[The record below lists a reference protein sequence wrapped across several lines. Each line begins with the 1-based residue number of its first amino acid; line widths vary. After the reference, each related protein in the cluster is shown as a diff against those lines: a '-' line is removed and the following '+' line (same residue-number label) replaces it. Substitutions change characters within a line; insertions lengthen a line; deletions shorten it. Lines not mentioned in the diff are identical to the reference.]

1 MLILANIIF
10 LKERPKMK
18 KKYVKAS
25 TLGKKIIFPIVVSG
39 MLVLQGCG
47 GGDGS
52 PRIKD
57 GETITVLES
66 SKGTVTE
73 VEEVEPG
80 DDFRIIDERIIDEKE
95 KSIAIVHYL
104 DGRNDTLSLQK
115 LKSES
120 KEGNHTNSALRGVLM
135 YSLASSFFNR
145 NLANTAPNAG
155 YYKNAEAFNKSTGLK
170 GDLEKSATSRR
181 VQSPGKSSKG
191 YGAGKSFR
199 SHGG

>member
-1 MLILANIIF
+1 MLNLDNNNLF
-10 LKERPKMK
+10 KKSSKMK
-18 KKYVKAS
+18 KNNVKVS
-25 TLGKKIIFPIVVSG
+25 ILSKKIAFLLVASG
-39 MLVLQGCG
+39 VIVLQSC

-80 DDFRIIDERIIDEKE
+80 DDFKIIDEKIIDDKA
-95 KSIAIVHYL
+95 KSTAIVHYL
-104 DGRNDTLSLQK
+104 DGKTDTLSLQK

-120 KEGNHTNSALRGVLM
+120 SEGNHANSALRGVLM

-145 NLANTAPNAG
+145 NLANTSPNAG
-155 YYKNAEAFNKSTGLK
+155 YYKDAAAHSKSTGLK
-170 GDLEKSATSRR
+170 GDLEKSATSRK

>member
-1 MLILANIIF
+1 MKKNYVKVSILSKNFIYLTIASGILA
-10 LKERPKMK
+10 
-18 KKYVKAS
+18 
-25 TLGKKIIFPIVVSG
+25 
-39 MLVLQGCG
+39 LQSC

-57 GETITVLES
+57 GETVTVLES

-80 DDFRIIDERIIDEKE
+80 DDFKIIDEKIIDE
-95 KSIAIVHYL
+95 KAQSTAIVHYL
-104 DGRNDTLSLQK
+104 DGKIDTVSLQK
-115 LKSES
+115 LKTEEAS
-120 KEGNHTNSALRGVLM
+120 GNHTNAALKGVLM

-145 NLANTAPNAG
+145 NLSNTKPNAG
-155 YYKNAEAFNKSTGLK
+155 FYKNADAYNKSAGLK
-170 GDLEKSATSRR
+170 GDLEKTATSRR
-181 VQSPGKSSKG
+181 VTSPGKSSKG